1 MKDQMTVI
9 KENEKSKS
17 FQSSNNST
25 WENEDRKFMIN
36 YNSRQQ
42 STEVQ
47 VTEQDEAN
55 DILKELTPS
64 AASPSKNSAQ

>member
-1 MKDQMTVI
+1 
-9 KENEKSKS
+9 
-17 FQSSNNST
+17 
-25 WENEDRKFMIN
+25 MIN